1 MKHHFT
7 AEEILEALNLYY
19 KESIFI
25 TDGEGNVIFVNEE
38 GARRIGAPRA
48 DLIHKNVLQLV
59 EEGVYD
65 NSTSITA
72 IQTKTDAVSALTY
85 KSKDSSISHSIPILD
100 EDGEVE
106 MVVTTNM
113 SIEHN
118 KEWEEIIAKERA
130 AMARMQREL
139 DHLRLKDHSK
149 LVANSPA
156 MRSVLQTIEAI
167 APTDSNVVILGE
179 SGTGKDMMA
188 RFIHENSLRAD
199 KAFISI
205 NCAAIPEQLL
215 ESELFGYEA
224 GAFTGALSKGKI
236 GLFEAASGGTIFL
249 DEIGD
254 MPLPLQS
261 KLLRALEN
269 REIRRVGGVK
279 NIPIDVRMICA
290 TNVNLQ
296 TMGSEK
302 QFREDLYYRLSVF
315 LIQLPPLHERKEDI
329 IPLAEN
335 FLQSLN
341 EKYDAHKTLAPVS
354 VETMLTHRWPGNI
367 RELRNVMERIF
378 VVSPGNE
385 LIFTPT
391 PTADYSKEVYEQ
403 SRFTP
408 VQEFSNLKS
417 FVDTAERWYIDKI
430 LEECGGCIGDT
441 ASRLGIHRSVLYRK
455 LHKEKIETSTY
466 FG

>member
-279 NIPIDVRMICA
+279 NIPIDVRIICA

-296 TMGSEK
+296 TMVAEK

-341 EKYDAHKTLAPVS
+341 EKYDAHKTLAPIS

>member
-1 MKHHFT
+1 MKKARHSFS
-7 AEEILEALNLYY
+7 AEEILEALNQYY

-25 TDGEGNVIFVNEE
+25 TDGQGNIVYINEVGAERIGVPRAEAMYKNVDSLVAE
-38 GARRIGAPRA
+38 GA
-48 DLIHKNVLQLV
+48 
-59 EEGVYD
+59 YD
-65 NSTSITA
+65 HSTSKLVIETGRE
-72 IQTKTDAVSALTY
+72 AVSALTY
-85 KSKDSSISHSIPILD
+85 KSKNSSISHSIPVLD
-100 EDGEVE
+100 DDGNVE

-113 SIEHN
+113 SLEHN
-118 KEWEEIIAKERA
+118 KEWEEIISKERA

-139 DHLRLKDHSK
+139 DHLRLKDHTK
-149 LVANSPA
+149 LIANSPA

-188 RFIHENSLRAD
+188 RFIHENSLRAE

-279 NIPIDVRMICA
+279 NIPIDVRIICA

-296 TMGSEK
+296 TMVAEK
-302 QFREDLYYRLSVF
+302 KFREDLYYRLSVF
-315 LIQLPPLHERKEDI
+315 LIQLPPLCERKEDI
-329 IPLAEN
+329 IPLAES

-341 EKYDAHKTLAPVS
+341 EKYDAKKTLAPVS
-354 VETMLTHRWPGNI
+354 IETMLTHRWPGNI

-391 PTADYSKEVYEQ
+391 PTADYSQNPCVPAGFAPP
-403 SRFTP
+403 S
-408 VQEFSNLKS
+408 EFGNLKS
-417 FVDTAERWYIDKI
+417 FIEAAENWFIDRA
-430 LEECGGCIGDT
+430 LEECNGCVSDT
-441 ASRLGIHRSVLYRK
+441 AKRLGIHRSVLYRK
-455 LHKEKIETSTY
+455 LHREK
-466 FG
+466 

>member
-1 MKHHFT
+1 MKHRFT
-7 AEEILEALNLYY
+7 AEEILEALNRYY

-25 TDGEGNVIFVNEE
+25 TDGDGNVVYINEE
-38 GARRIGAPRA
+38 GARRVGLSREE
-48 DLIHKNVLQLV
+48 LMESNVGKLV
-59 EEGVYD
+59 EDGVYD
-65 NSTSITA
+65 HSTSWQA
-72 IQTKTDAVSALTY
+72 IQTRQEAVSALTY
-85 KSKDSSISHSIPILD
+85 KTKSSTISRSIPIFD
-100 EDGEVE
+100 DDGSVK
-106 MVVTTNM
+106 MVITTNM
-113 SIEHN
+113 SAERN
-118 KEWEEIIAKERA
+118 KEWEEIITKERA

-139 DHLRLKDHSK
+139 DHLRVKDHDK

-156 MRSVLQTIEAI
+156 MKSVLQTIDAI

-188 RFIHENSLRAD
+188 RYIHDNSMRAD

-279 NIPIDVRMICA
+279 NIPIDVRIICA

-296 TMGSEK
+296 TMVAEK

-315 LIQLPPLHERKEDI
+315 LIQLPPLCERKEDI
-329 IPLAEN
+329 IPLAEA
-335 FLQSLN
+335 FLRALN
-341 EKYDAHKTLAPVS
+341 EKYDARKTLAPVTI
-354 VETMLTHRWPGNI
+354 ETMLTHRWPGNI

-391 PTADYSKEVYEQ
+391 PTAGYSKEVYER
-403 SRFTP
+403 SEM
-408 VQEFSNLKS
+408 VDLGEFGSLKAFS
-417 FVDTAERWYIDKI
+417 DTAERWYIEQI
-430 LEECGGCIGDT
+430 LQECGGRIGET
-441 ASRLGIHRSVLYRK
+441 ADRLGIHRSVLYRK
-455 LHKEKIETSTY
+455 LHKDK
-466 FG
+466 

>member
-1 MKHHFT
+1 MKHRFT
-7 AEEILEALNLYY
+7 AEEILEALNRYY

-25 TDGEGNVIFVNEE
+25 TDGDGNVVYINEE
-38 GARRIGAPRA
+38 GARRVGLSREE
-48 DLIHKNVLQLV
+48 LMESNVGKLV
-59 EEGVYD
+59 EDGVYD
-65 NSTSITA
+65 HSTSWQA
-72 IQTKTDAVSALTY
+72 IQTRQEAVSALTY
-85 KSKDSSISHSIPILD
+85 KTKSSTISRSIPIFD
-100 EDGEVE
+100 DDGSVK
-106 MVVTTNM
+106 MVITTNM
-113 SIEHN
+113 SAERN
-118 KEWEEIIAKERA
+118 KEWEEIITKERA

-139 DHLRLKDHSK
+139 DHLRVKDHDK
-149 LVANSPA
+149 LVANSSA
-156 MRSVLQTIEAI
+156 MKSVLQTIDAI

-188 RFIHENSLRAD
+188 RYIHDNSMRAD

-279 NIPIDVRMICA
+279 NIPIDVRIICA

-296 TMGSEK
+296 TMVAEK

-315 LIQLPPLHERKEDI
+315 LIQLPPLCERKEDI
-329 IPLAEN
+329 IPLAEA
-335 FLQSLN
+335 FLRALN
-341 EKYDAHKTLAPVS
+341 EKYDARKTLAPVTI
-354 VETMLTHRWPGNI
+354 ETMLTHRWPGNI

-391 PTADYSKEVYEQ
+391 PTAGYSKEVYER
-403 SRFTP
+403 SEM
-408 VQEFSNLKS
+408 VDLGEFGSLKAFS
-417 FVDTAERWYIDKI
+417 DTAERWYIEQI
-430 LEECGGCIGDT
+430 LQECGGRIGET
-441 ASRLGIHRSVLYRK
+441 ADRLGIHRSVLYRK
-455 LHKEKIETSTY
+455 LHKDK
-466 FG
+466 